1 MIKTAVIGIGNMGSQ
16 YASLLQDGKIE
27 GLELSAL
34 TRVKKQ
40 FEELLSPSLEKGL
53 PLFASADELF
63 AAVEEGRLKID
74 AVIIATPHYSHEE
87 IAVRAFE
94 LGLHVLCEKPAG
106 VYSRQARNM
115 ATAAD
120 ASGKAF
126 SMVFHFRTMELYQRL
141 KELVAGGKYGR
152 LKKMRW
158 LISDWY
164 RSEGY
169 FKASSWHS
177 SWKTDGGGVI
187 LNQCPHNLDLLQ
199 WICGMPARLQAFC
212 HEGKYHDIEVEDDVT
227 VYMEWADGA
236 TGTFVSSTGEA
247 PGVNRLE
254 LFMDEALIIC
264 ENGKLLIGELEGELG
279 MKEAEYRKS
288 SKDFFKPIRGT
299 WKEEDFLEAGDPY
312 QKLLQSFAD
321 QCQNPG
327 VGVALADGR
336 EGRKN
341 LLLSNAIYLSSW
353 KKKMLELPAAGS
365 KEELKFEKSF
375 EKALKKHIKSKCHD
389 K

>member
-1 MIKTAVIGIGNMGSQ
+1 MIKTAVIGIGNMGCR
-16 YASLLQDGKIE
+16 YAALIQAGKIQ
-27 GLELSAL
+27 GLELGAV

-164 RSEGY
+164 RPEGY

-321 QCQNPG
+321 QCQNPC
-327 VGVALADGR
+327 VGVVLADGR